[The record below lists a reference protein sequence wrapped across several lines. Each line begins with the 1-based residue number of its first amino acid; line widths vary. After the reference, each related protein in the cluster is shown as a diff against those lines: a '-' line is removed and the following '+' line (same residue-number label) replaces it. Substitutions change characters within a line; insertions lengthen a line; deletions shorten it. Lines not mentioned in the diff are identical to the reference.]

1 MITLTSGGI
10 VVLVTKVEEEKLR
23 LLGRTRSK
31 TELIKFKMLAEHPG
45 QAVKCKVEFNKS
57 MKFKREILA
66 YIFVKVVGKD
76 IEVQEIT

>member
-1 MITLTSGGI
+1 M
-10 VVLVTKVEEEKLR
+10 EEEKLR

-31 TELIKFKMLAEHPG
+31 TELIKFKMLVEHPD
-45 QAVKCKVEFNKS
+45 QAVKCIVGFNIS
-57 MKFKREILA
+57 MTFRREILA